1 MLIKKETKKI
11 IQYLRDINDIPRA
24 SGDEAAICEY
34 LLKFAT
40 DRGLECWKDE
50 KGNFYA
56 KVPAYGE
63 CSDEPVILQG
73 HMDMVYVRTDE
84 CPFEYEE
91 GIEVLEDEEYV
102 YANGTSLGA
111 DNGIAVA
118 YCMALMDSK
127 DVEHPELEIILTV
140 EEEIG
145 LVGAKYAD
153 ISRFRGKRFIN
164 LDAEEEGV
172 FTVSCAGGYRTS
184 MYWDV
189 EKASID
195 GTFAEIQVVLT
206 GLKGGHS
213 GVFID
218 AGRAN
223 AIQLAGRLLH
233 YMNNNYEY
241 YIGDIFTKGGKENI
255 ICKDAKMT
263 LYVKPSDAEQVLR
276 GLKAFIS
283 VFENEYSLTDTLEMR
298 VEMTD
303 EKSDASA
310 FPKELN
316 ERLTSAILLIPYG
329 VMDFSKSIEG
339 LVETSMNMG
348 AIEYVDGRLHLL
360 SSVRSSV
367 STRKAFVKD
376 KLQIIGAHYCDD
388 VQFLHE
394 YPEWEYKEDSKLRDV
409 ACEAY
414 HTVFGREAK
423 VQAIHAGLEC
433 GYFYGKDNELDI
445 ISMGPDVYDIH
456 TVNEKISKK
465 SIGRTWVFMKEILH
479 NL

>member
-1 MLIKKETKKI
+1 MVIKKETKKI

-24 SGDEAAICEY
+24 SGDEAAICDY
-34 LLKFAT
+34 LLKFAS

-63 CSDEPVILQG
+63 CSDEAVILQG
-73 HMDMVYVRTDE
+73 HMDMVYVRTDD
-84 CPFEYEE
+84 CPFAYEE
-91 GIEVLEDEEYV
+91 GIEVLEDEEYL

-111 DNGIAVA
+111 DNGVAVA
-118 YCMALMDSK
+118 YCMALMDNREI
-127 DVEHPELEIILTV
+127 EHPEIEIILTV

-145 LVGAKYAD
+145 LVGAKHAD
-153 ISRFRGKRFIN
+153 ISRFRGKKFIN
-164 LDAEEEGV
+164 LDAEEEGI

-189 EKASID
+189 EQSAID
-195 GTFAEIQVVLT
+195 GEYAEIQVAIT

-223 AIQLAGRLLH
+223 AIQLTGRLLH

-241 YIGDIFTKGGKENI
+241 YIGDITTKGGKENI

-263 LYVKPSDAEQVLR
+263 LYVKPSDAEPVLR
-276 GLKAFIS
+276 GLKAFIN
-283 VFENEYSLTDTLEMR
+283 VFENEYSLTDTLEMK

-303 EKSDASA
+303 ERSGVAA
-310 FPKELN
+310 YPQELN
-316 ERLTSAILLIPYG
+316 ERLTSAILLIPQG
-329 VMDFSKSIEG
+329 AMDYSKKIDG

-348 AIEYVDGRLHLL
+348 LIEYVDGRLHLL

-367 STRKAFVKD
+367 STRKAFIKD
-376 KLQIIGAHYCDD
+376 KLQIIGKHYCDD

-394 YPEWEYKEDSKLRDV
+394 YPEWEYKADSELRDI

-414 HTVFGREAK
+414 HTIFGREAK
-423 VQAIHAGLEC
+423 VAAIHAGLEC
-433 GYFYGKDNELDI
+433 GYFYEKNNELDI
-445 ISMGPDVYDIH
+445 ISMGPDVFDIH
-456 TVNEKISKK
+456 TVEEKISKK
-465 SIGRTWVFMKEILH
+465 SIGRTWVFIKEILH

>member
-34 LLKFAT
+34 LLKFASE
-40 DRGLECWKDE
+40 RGLECWKDE

-56 KVPAYGE
+56 KVPACGE
-63 CSDEPVILQG
+63 CSDEAVILQG
-73 HMDMVYVRTDE
+73 HMDMVYVRADD
-84 CPFEYEE
+84 CPHTYEE
-91 GIEVLEDEEYV
+91 GIEVLEDENYL

-111 DNGIAVA
+111 DNGVAVA

-127 DVEHPELEIILTV
+127 EIEHPELEIILTV

-145 LVGAKYAD
+145 LIGAKHAD
-153 ISRFRGKRFIN
+153 ISRFRGKKFIN

-184 MYWDV
+184 MFWDV
-189 EKASID
+189 VKAPVD
-195 GTFAEIQVVLT
+195 GTYAEIQVTLT

-233 YMNNNYEY
+233 YMDNNYEY
-241 YIGDIFTKGGKENI
+241 YIGDIFSKGGKENI
-255 ICKDAKMT
+255 ICKDLKMT
-263 LYVKPSDAEQVLR
+263 LYVKPSDAEAVLR

-283 VFENEYSLTDTLEMR
+283 VFENEYSLTDTLEMK

-303 EKSDASA
+303 EKSEPVV

-316 ERLTSAILLIPYG
+316 ERLTSAILLIPHG
-329 VMDFSKSIEG
+329 VVDFSHKIEG

-348 AIEYVDGRLHLL
+348 NIEYADGRLHLM

-367 STRKAFVKD
+367 ATRKGFIRD
-376 KLQIIGAHYCDD
+376 KLQVIGTHYCDE

-394 YPEWEYKEDSKLRDV
+394 YPEWEYKADSKLRDV
-409 ACEAY
+409 ACEVY
-414 HTVFGREAK
+414 QTIFGREAK
-423 VQAIHAGLEC
+423 VAAIHAGLEC

-445 ISMGPDVYDIH
+445 ISMGPDVWDVH
-456 TVNEKISKK
+456 AVEEKISKK
-465 SIGRTWVFMKEILH
+465 SIGRTWGLLKGILH

>member
-1 MLIKKETKKI
+1 MQIKKETKKI
-11 IQYLRDINDIPRA
+11 IQYFREISDIPHA
-24 SGDEAAICEY
+24 SGDEKAICEF
-34 LLKFAT
+34 LMKFAK
-40 DRGLECWKDE
+40 DRGLETWTDE

-56 KVPAYGE
+56 KVPAQGE
-63 CSDEPVILQG
+63 VGDEAVILQG
-73 HMDMVYVRTDE
+73 HMDMVYVRGDE
-84 CPFEYEE
+84 SPVTYEE
-91 GIEVLEDEEYV
+91 GIEVLEDENYL

-118 YCMALMDSK
+118 YCMALMD
-127 DVEHPELEIILTV
+127 DRELEHPELEIILTV

-145 LVGAKYAD
+145 LIGAKHAD
-153 ISRFRGKRFIN
+153 ISKFRGKKFIN

-189 EKASID
+189 EKESAE
-195 GTFAEIQVVLT
+195 GKYAEIKIVLT

-233 YMNNNYEY
+233 YMNKNYDY
-241 YIGDIFTKGGKENI
+241 YIGDISSKGKENI
-255 ICKDAKMT
+255 ICKDVKMT
-263 LYVKPSDAEQVLR
+263 LCVKPDDVEAVLN
-276 GLKAFIS
+276 GLETYKGI
-283 VFENEYSLTDTLEMR
+283 FENEYSLTDTLEMKIELAGENDNPA
-298 VEMTD
+298 VY
-303 EKSDASA
+303 
-310 FPKELN
+310 PKTLN
-316 ERLTSAILLIPYG
+316 ERLTSAILLIPNG
-329 VMDFSKSIEG
+329 AMDFSKKIEG

-348 AIEYVDGRLHLL
+348 VIEYVDGRLHLL

-367 STRKAFVKD
+367 STRKGFIKD
-376 KLQIIGAHYCDD
+376 KLKVIGDHYCDE

-394 YPEWEYKEDSKLRDV
+394 YPEWEYKADSVLRDR

-414 HTVFGREAK
+414 QTIFGREAK
-423 VQAIHAGLEC
+423 VAAIHAGLEC

-445 ISMGPDVYDIH
+445 ISMGPDVWDVH
-456 TVNEKISKK
+456 AVEEKISKK
-465 SIGRTWVFMKEILH
+465 SIGRTWVLLKEILH

>member
-1 MLIKKETKKI
+1 MVIKDEKKKI
-11 IQYLRDINDIPRA
+11 IQYLKDINEIPRA
-24 SGDEAAICEY
+24 SGDEAALCEY
-34 LLKFAT
+34 LLKFAS

-56 KVPAYGE
+56 KVPACGE
-63 CSDEPVILQG
+63 CSDEAVILQG
-73 HMDMVYVRTDE
+73 HMDMVYVKSDD
-84 CPFEYEE
+84 CPYAYED
-91 GIEVLEDEEYV
+91 GIKVLEDDDYL
-102 YANGTSLGA
+102 YADGTSLGA
-111 DNGIAVA
+111 DNGVAVA
-118 YCMALMDSK
+118 YCMALMDAK
-127 DVEHPELEIILTV
+127 DVAHPELEIILTV

-145 LVGAKYAD
+145 LIGAKHAD
-153 ISRFRGKRFIN
+153 ISRFRGKKLIN
-164 LDAEEEGV
+164 LDAEEEGI

-184 MYWDV
+184 MFWDV
-189 EKASID
+189 EKTSIE
-195 GTFAEIQVVLT
+195 GTYAEIKVSLT

-233 YMNNNYEY
+233 YMNNNYDF
-241 YIGDIFTKGGKENI
+241 YIGDILARGKENI
-255 ICKDAKMT
+255 ICKDLKMT
-263 LYVKPSDAEQVLR
+263 LYVKPEDAEQVLR

-283 VFENEYSLTDTLEMR
+283 VFENEYSLTDTLVMK

-303 EKSDASA
+303 EKSDALA
-310 FPKELN
+310 YGKDLN
-316 ERLTSAILLIPYG
+316 ERLTAAILLIPNG
-329 VMDFSKSIEG
+329 VMDFSHKIEG

-348 AIEYVDGRLHLL
+348 VIEYVDGRLHLM

-367 STRKAFVKD
+367 STRKGFIKD
-376 KLQIIGAHYCDD
+376 KLKIIGDHYCDE

-394 YPEWEYKEDSKLRDV
+394 YPEWEYKEDSKLREV

-414 HTVFGREAK
+414 HTIFGREAK
-423 VQAIHAGLEC
+423 VAAIHAGLEC

-445 ISMGPDVYDIH
+445 ISMGPDVWDVH
-456 TVNEKISKK
+456 AVEEKVSKK
-465 SIGRTWVFMKEILH
+465 SIGRTWVFIKEILH